1 MARETHRLE
10 ERYFERMAKSLG
22 DKLQIVEQLPAPTE
36 SYSPKVL
43 DIGAGGGEFSHALT
57 ELGFTVTALDASAD
71 AVRHM
76 RTNFPELHAVQ
87 LLANHSRELGLEA
100 YDAVVCS
107 SILHEVFSYGDDE
120 RGPGDYNS
128 LTEALKA
135 FNSVLKPGG
144 VLVIRDG
151 VRPRHWN
158 DTATVT
164 VLDDDDEAVALYLA
178 QCPFANGSIAG
189 STGHLVK
196 LTKDRG
202 NSYTGDLRSAYEFYM
217 TYNWGVENY
226 HREAHELYGVL
237 SLDQYS
243 SLLSYVGFEVELA
256 KSWVQLGYAEHLP
269 TKVRLM
275 TAEGFN
281 RWPAT
286 NALWVARKPMQS
298 RKEGV

>member
-1 MARETHRLE
+1 MVRETHRLE

-22 DKLQIVEQLPAPTE
+22 DKLHIVEQLPEPTDK
-36 SYSPKVL
+36 YSPKVL
-43 DIGAGGGEFSHALT
+43 DIGAGGGEFANSLT
-57 ELGFTVTALDASAD
+57 ELGFTVTALDANSD
-71 AVRHM
+71 AVAHM
-76 RTNFPELHAVQ
+76 KANFPKLHPVE
-87 LLANHSRELGLEA
+87 LLANHARELGLET
-100 YDAVVCS
+100 YDAVICS

-135 FNSVLKPGG
+135 FHAVLKPGG

-158 DTATVT
+158 DTATIT
-164 VLDDDDEAVALYLA
+164 VLNGDDEAVISYLD
-178 QCPFANGSIAG
+178 QCPFANGSIPG
-189 STGHLVK
+189 TVGELVK
-196 LTKDRG
+196 LTKHRSG
-202 NSYTGDLRSAYEFYM
+202 SYVGDLRSAYEFYM

-243 SLLSYVGFEVELA
+243 SLLNYVGFNVELA
-256 KSWVQLGYAEHLP
+256 KSWVQPGYSEHLP

-281 RWPAT
+281 RWPDT
-286 NALWVARKPMQS
+286 NALWVARKPEAPQE
-298 RKEGV
+298 EGV

>member
-1 MARETHRLE
+1 MVRETHRLE

-22 DKLQIVEQLPAPTE
+22 DKLQIVEQLPTPTD

-43 DIGAGGGEFSHALT
+43 DIGAGGGEFAHALT

-71 AVRHM
+71 AVEHM
-76 RTNFPELHAVQ
+76 KTNFPKLHAVQ
-87 LLANHSRELGLEA
+87 LLANHAEELGLES
-100 YDAVVCS
+100 YDAVICS

-120 RGPGDYNS
+120 RGRGDYNS

-135 FNSVLKPGG
+135 FNTVLKPGG

-151 VRPRHWN
+151 VRPRYWN

-164 VLDDDDEAVALYLA
+164 VLNGDDEAVTAYLN
-178 QCPFANGSIAG
+178 QCPFANGSIPGAIG
-189 STGHLVK
+189 RLVE
-196 LTKDRG
+196 LTKERDG
-202 NSYTGDLRSAYEFYM
+202 SYTGNLRSVYEFYM

-237 SLDQYS
+237 SLDQYA
-243 SLLSYVGFEVELA
+243 SLLDYVGFKVELA
-256 KSWVQLGYAEHLP
+256 KSWVQPGYVEHLP
-269 TKVRLM
+269 KKVRLM

-281 RWPAT
+281 RWPET
-286 NALWVARKPMQS
+286 NALWVARKPATN
-298 RKEGV
+298 KEEGV